1 MPAKPAHCLWPKP
14 LTFDLKVLTMP
25 QNTNHA
31 NEPKIPAPGSTRAWA
46 RRPSVHFTPRANW
59 MNDPNG
65 LVYYQGEY
73 HLFYQYNP
81 QGEHWGHLSWGHAV
95 SRDLVHW
102 EELPPALLEDAEW
115 MIFSGSAV
123 LDVHNTSGLG
133 EPDNPPLV
141 ALYTGQRQKPGRG
154 QNQQLAHSLDL
165 GRTWTKYPGNPVLD
179 EGKDDFRDPKVFWH
193 ASTKRWIMVLA
204 LPTEFALALYSSEN
218 LIQWRF
224 LSRFE
229 CPEGCRGIW
238 ECPDLFP
245 LTVDGDFTQQKWV
258 LKIDLGVGGI
268 GAATGGTGG
277 FYFIGDFDGQRF
289 TPDPKALPSPLTQT
303 QDLPYQWV
311 DYGKDFYA
319 AVTWSNMPVADGRR
333 IWIGWMND
341 WQYSDAFP
349 SSPWRSCMSLPRSLG
364 LTPCRG
370 GLTLV
375 QTPVIQ
381 IDKLRGTEQSLELF
395 AIGEGRQPIPLS
407 HPTDQALELELRFS
421 LGQAEEFGLILD
433 AGQGESI
440 RLGYHTDRQELFLDR
455 RHAGEDIDPD
465 FPGIHRAPVEPIKGL
480 LELQVIIDH
489 CALEVFA
496 QGGRVTLSDMVF
508 PKESHYRLDL
518 YSLGGTTRLKQG
530 WVRTLLP
537 PE

>member
-1 MPAKPAHCLWPKP
+1 MPVNANHTLKPKA
-14 LTFDLKVLTMP
+14 D
-25 QNTNHA
+25 
-31 NEPKIPAPGSTRAWA
+31 APVSSRVRS
-46 RRPSVHFTPRANW
+46 RRPCVHFTPRANW

-102 EELPPALLEDAEW
+102 EELPPALLEDTDW

-123 LDVHNTSGLG
+123 LDTHNTSGLG

-141 ALYTGQRQKPGRG
+141 ALYTGQRQQPGRG
-154 QNQQLAHSLDL
+154 QNQQLAYSLDL

-179 EGKDDFRDPKVFWH
+179 EGRDDFRDPKVIWH
-193 ASTKRWIMVLA
+193 ADAGRWVMLLA
-204 LPTEFALALYSSEN
+204 LPTEFALAIYSSED
-218 LIQWRF
+218 LVRWRF

-229 CPEGCRGIW
+229 CPEARRGIW

-245 LTVDGDFTQQKWV
+245 LAVDGDSRQQKWV
-258 LKIDLGVGGI
+258 LKIDLGVDGI
-268 GAATGGTGG
+268 GAVAGGTGG
-277 FYFIGDFDGQRF
+277 FYFIGDFDGERF
-289 TPDPKALPSPLTQT
+289 TPDPKALPSPLAQT
-303 QDLPYQWV
+303 QGLPYQWV

-319 AVTWSNMPVADGRR
+319 AVTWSNIPEKDGRR
-333 IWIGWMND
+333 IWIGWMNN

-349 SSPWRSCMSLPRSLG
+349 TSPWRSCMSLPRSLA

-375 QTPVIQ
+375 QTPVTEVAR
-381 IDKLRGTEQSLELF
+381 LRGTEHSLKALP
-395 AIGEGRQPIPLS
+395 IGEGQQPLPL
-407 HPTDQALELELRFS
+407 PDLENQALELGLCFAIGKAR
-421 LGQAEEFGLILD
+421 EFGLILN

-440 RLGYHTDRQELFLDR
+440 RLGYKTDTQELFLDR
-455 RHAGEDIDPD
+455 SQAGASIHPS
-465 FPGIHRAPVEPIKGL
+465 FPGIHRAAVEPLKGK
-480 LELQVIIDH
+480 LELLVIIDR

-518 YSLGGTTRLKQG
+518 YSLGGTTDLDYGRMWGLRPYQTG
-530 WVRTLLP
+530 QT
-537 PE
+537 

>member
-1 MPAKPAHCLWPKP
+1 MPAPS
-14 LTFDLKVLTMP
+14 
-25 QNTNHA
+25 
-31 NEPKIPAPGSTRAWA
+31 STQTWA
-46 RRPSVHFTPRANW
+46 SRPSVHFTPRANW

-65 LVYYQGEY
+65 LIYYQGEY

-102 EELPPALLEDAEW
+102 EELPPALLADPDW
-115 MIFSGSAV
+115 MIFSGSAA
-123 LDVHNTSGLG
+123 LDAHNTSGLG
-133 EPDNPPLV
+133 TADNPPLV

-154 QNQQLAHSLDL
+154 QNQQLAYSLDR

-193 ASTKRWIMVLA
+193 ANTERWIMVLA

-218 LIQWRF
+218 LIRWRF

-229 CPEGCRGIW
+229 CPEARRGIW

-245 LTVDGDFTQQKWV
+245 LTVDDDLTQHKWV
-258 LKIDLGVGGI
+258 LKIDLGVDGI
-268 GAATGGTGG
+268 GAVAGGTGG
-277 FYFIGDFDGQRF
+277 IYFIGDFDGERF
-289 TPDPKALPSPLTQT
+289 TPDVQALPKPLARN

-319 AVTWSNMPVADGRR
+319 AITWANMPAADRRR
-333 IWIGWMND
+333 IWIGWMNN

-349 SSPWRSCMSLPRSLG
+349 SAPWRSCMSLPRSLG

-375 QTPVIQ
+375 QTPVTEIV
-381 IDKLRGTEQSLELF
+381 KLCGAEQLLEKF
-395 AIGEGRQPIPLS
+395 PIGEGQQPLPLRDS
-407 HPTDQALELELRFS
+407 GDQALELELRFS

-433 AGQGESI
+433 AGPGESI
-440 RLGYHTDRQELFLDR
+440 RLGYHTRRQELFLDR
-455 RHAGEDIDPD
+455 RHAGEAIHPC
-465 FPGIHRAPVEPIKGL
+465 FPGIHRASVEPIKGQ
-480 LELQVIIDH
+480 LELQVIIDR

-508 PKESHYRLDL
+508 PKENHYRLDL
-518 YSLGGTTRLKQG
+518 YSLGGTTKLEYGRA
-530 WVRTLLP
+530 WVLNP
-537 PE
+537 YPAK